1 MCIRDSINS
10 CHINTAFFVSIIVF
24 FHEKFY
30 LMSKYLIARTGK
42 YIFIILTATIFS
54 LITFSKSF
62 SEENVFIINNV
73 KVEGSININFSRDK
87 YINKAFLN
95 SFKIL
100 MSKILLSRDLN
111 KISNIKL
118 NKIKNLINSFQI
130 LEESYRND
138 EYKATFKIFYNDI
151 KVIELL
157 KQKNI
162 SFSQPKNISAIFFPV
177 LFVNEE
183 IQDFYENFFYKQW
196 TTVEINN
203 ELINFILPLE
213 DLDDISKI
221 KEMKNRIEELN
232 IDDFVNKYNIKNYV
246 FTLMHHQNDQL
257 NIYVKTNFNDN
268 RMSKNITYE
277 LNDIKN
283 ELKLNYIL
291 KDLKMQITDIWKKEN
306 VIDLSIPL
314 LIRIKF
320 QHTNLRDL
328 DNLKNTFYKINIIDN
343 YSLEEFNINYAF
355 FKIYYYG
362 NPKRLRT
369 ELLKFGY
376 QLNNDQGHWGLYIN
390 D

>member
-1 MCIRDSINS
+1 
-10 CHINTAFFVSIIVF
+10 
-24 FHEKFY
+24 
-30 LMSKYLIARTGK
+30 MSKHLIARLSK
-42 YIFIILTATIFS
+42 YIFTILIVTIFS

-62 SEENVFIINNV
+62 SEENIFVIDNV
-73 KVEGSININFSRDK
+73 KVEGPLNVNFSRDK

-138 EYKATFKIFYNDI
+138 EDKAPCKIFYNDI
-151 KVIELL
+151 KVRKLL

-162 SFSQPKNISAIFFPV
+162 SFSQAKNISAVFFPV
-177 LFVNEE
+177 LFINDE
-183 IQDFYENFFYKQW
+183 IQDFYDNFFYKRW
-196 TTVEINN
+196 TAVEIKN

-221 KEMKNRIEELN
+221 KEMKNRIEELKM
-232 IDDFVNKYNIKNYV
+232 DDFVNKYDIKNYV
-246 FTLMHHQNDQL
+246 FTLIHHQNMQL
-257 NIYVKTNFNDN
+257 NIYVKTNFNNN
-268 RMSKNITYE
+268 RTSKNITYE
-277 LNDIKN
+277 LYDIKN
-283 ELKLNYIL
+283 ELKLNDIL

-306 VIDLSIPL
+306 VINLSIPL

-328 DNLKNTFYKINIIDN
+328 DKLKNTLYKISIIDN
-343 YSLEEFNINYAF
+343 YSLEEFSINNSF

-376 QLNNDQGHWGLYIN
+376 QLNNNQGYWGLYI
-390 D
+390 DD

>member
-1 MCIRDSINS
+1 M
-10 CHINTAFFVSIIVF
+10 F
-24 FHEKFY
+24 
-30 LMSKYLIARTGK
+30 KYLIARSSK

-54 LITFSKSF
+54 LIIFQKSF
-62 SEENVFIINNV
+62 SEENVFIIDSV
-73 KVEGSININFSRDK
+73 KVEGKIDINFSRDK

-118 NKIKNLINSFQI
+118 NKIKNLISSFQI
-130 LEESYRND
+130 LDESYKNN
-138 EYKATFKIFYNDI
+138 EYKATFKIFYNDT

-196 TTVEINN
+196 TPVEINN

-232 IDDFVNKYNIKNYV
+232 IDDFVNK
-246 FTLMHHQNDQL
+246 
-257 NIYVKTNFNDN
+257 
-268 RMSKNITYE
+268 
-277 LNDIKN
+277 
-283 ELKLNYIL
+283 
-291 KDLKMQITDIWKKEN
+291 
-306 VIDLSIPL
+306 
-314 LIRIKF
+314 
-320 QHTNLRDL
+320 
-328 DNLKNTFYKINIIDN
+328 
-343 YSLEEFNINYAF
+343 
-355 FKIYYYG
+355 
-362 NPKRLRT
+362 
-369 ELLKFGY
+369 
-376 QLNNDQGHWGLYIN
+376 
-390 D
+390 